1 MYQIEI
7 EIQDSIY
14 IVIYQYLQGEAPTYD
29 YPGSPDEVTIF
40 EVYKDDSE
48 NIVTHISWSTLEELT
63 ERIEQYHLDNF

>member
-7 EIQDSIY
+7 EIQDSVY
-14 IVIYQYLQGEAPTYD
+14 IVLYQYLQGEDPTYD